1 MLKGSAF
8 AVKNCTVNLYT
19 CTPLRSGFLRVHI
32 QVQHTNF
39 LFWSYVASPK
49 ATQQLKLKHPIRPI
63 RTILARWWRGPL
75 PSSSFATML
84 HDFWL
89 AITALPWVDICGS
102 LLLFFLVFGMSATV
116 DTRAM
121 VKQIK
126 NKTAIL
132 TGIVLQ
138 FVVLPFLG
146 FVVVKTLNMSH
157 ASGLTLLVVTS
168 SPGGSYSNWFCSMF
182 NADLALSVTM
192 TAISTLLSVVML
204 PLNLLLYTRFSYEDD
219 VVSNLDWASL
229 FTALAV
235 VISAITLGL
244 FASAKVKSHRF
255 NMISNRLGNFSGLA
269 LVVFSATMSNT
280 GGDAKL
286 WEHPWTYYLSV
297 AAPCI
302 LGLIV
307 ANLLTTFVGLKK
319 PERVTTSIE
328 CCYQNVGI
336 ATSVALTMFEENDL
350 SEAMGVPLFYG
361 LVEAVAVAIYCIIC
375 WKCSWTKAP
384 KNASFWTIIATSYE
398 VVEAEMIE
406 LEAVE
411 VSLEDKPSESSAE
424 TTSTQGDTIF
434 HYFTHCGNLDDV
446 DEDGNVKT
454 PTRKEPW
461 EPSGYDLDISPGIWL
476 GR

>member
-1 MLKGSAF
+1 
-8 AVKNCTVNLYT
+8 
-19 CTPLRSGFLRVHI
+19 
-32 QVQHTNF
+32 
-39 LFWSYVASPK
+39 
-49 ATQQLKLKHPIRPI
+49 
-63 RTILARWWRGPL
+63 
-75 PSSSFATML
+75 ML

-121 VKQIK
+121 VKQVK
-126 NKTAIL
+126 NRSAIL
-132 TGIVLQ
+132 TGIFLQ
-138 FVVLPFLG
+138 FIVLPFLG

-192 TAISTLLSVVML
+192 TAISTLLSVIML
-204 PLNLLLYTRFSYEDD
+204 PLNLLLYTRYSYEDD
-219 VVSNLDWASL
+219 VVSQLDWASL

-244 FASAKVKSHRF
+244 FTSAKVKSHRF
-255 NMISNRLGNFSGLA
+255 NKISNRCGNFSGLA

-286 WEHPWTYYLSV
+286 WEHPWTYYVSV

-336 ATSVALTMFEENDL
+336 ATSVALTMFEGNDL

-361 LVEAVAVAIYCIIC
+361 LVEAVAVATYCIIC

-406 LEAVE
+406 LEAIE
-411 VSLEDKPSESSAE
+411 VSLDDKPSESSAE
-424 TTSTQGDTIF
+424 TTSNTGDTIF
-434 HYFTHCGNLDDV
+434 HYFTHCGNLEDV
-446 DEDGNVKT
+446 EQT
-454 PTRKEPW
+454 PGRVEPW
-461 EPSGYDLDISPGIWL
+461 GPSGYDLDSYPLETGLEEDEEAANVTGTRANRLSGFFGRIRAKVGKKSTDNNAEAEMSYVNMDSNAKSDVPAGIANSTMV
-476 GR
+476 

>member
-1 MLKGSAF
+1 
-8 AVKNCTVNLYT
+8 
-19 CTPLRSGFLRVHI
+19 
-32 QVQHTNF
+32 
-39 LFWSYVASPK
+39 
-49 ATQQLKLKHPIRPI
+49 
-63 RTILARWWRGPL
+63 
-75 PSSSFATML
+75 ML

-89 AITALPWVDICGS
+89 ALTALPWVDICGS

-121 VKQIK
+121 VKQVK
-126 NKTAIL
+126 NKSAIL
-132 TGIVLQ
+132 TGIFLQ

-146 FVVVKTLNMSH
+146 FVVVKILNMSH

-192 TAISTLLSVVML
+192 TAISTLLSVIML
-204 PLNLLLYTRFSYEDD
+204 PLNLLLYTRYSYEDD
-219 VVSNLDWASL
+219 VVSQLDWASL

-235 VISAITLGL
+235 VISAIILGL
-244 FASAKVKSHRF
+244 FVSAKVKSHRF
-255 NMISNRLGNFSGLA
+255 NKISNRCGNFSGLA

-286 WEHPWTYYLSV
+286 WEHPWTYYVSV

-302 LGLIV
+302 LGLTV
-307 ANLLTTFVGLKK
+307 ANLLTTIVGLKK

-336 ATSVALTMFEENDL
+336 ATSVALTMFEGNDL

-384 KNASFWTIIATSYE
+384 RNASFWTVIATSYE

-406 LEAVE
+406 LEAIE
-411 VSLEDKPSESSAE
+411 VSLDDKPSESSAE
-424 TTSTQGDTIF
+424 TTSTTGDTIF
-434 HYFTHCGNLDDV
+434 HYFAHCGTLDNV
-446 DEDGNVKT
+446 EDT
-454 PTRKEPW
+454 PGRVTKPW
-461 EPSGYDLDISPGIWL
+461 GPSGYDLGSYPLGSGLDEDDGAANTTGNRAGLFSGFFGRIRSRVGKNSTDNNAEAEMSYVNMDTNAKSIPSGIASASIV
-476 GR
+476 

>member
-1 MLKGSAF
+1 
-8 AVKNCTVNLYT
+8 
-19 CTPLRSGFLRVHI
+19 
-32 QVQHTNF
+32 
-39 LFWSYVASPK
+39 
-49 ATQQLKLKHPIRPI
+49 
-63 RTILARWWRGPL
+63 
-75 PSSSFATML
+75 ML

-89 AITALPWVDICGS
+89 AVTALPWVDICGS

-121 VKQIK
+121 AKQIK

-138 FVVLPFLG
+138 FVVLPLLG
-146 FVVVKTLNMSH
+146 FIVVKTLNMSH

-192 TAISTLLSVVML
+192 TAISTLMSVVML
-204 PLNLLLYTRFSYEDD
+204 PLNLLLYTKYSYEDD
-219 VVSNLDWASL
+219 VVSSLDWASL

-255 NMISNRLGNFSGLA
+255 NKISNRCGNFSGLA
-269 LVVFSATMSNT
+269 LVVFSAAMSNT

-286 WEHPWTYYLSV
+286 WEHPWTYYVSV

-307 ANLLTTFVGLKK
+307 ANILTTFVGLKK

-336 ATSVALTMFEENDL
+336 ATSVALTMFEGNDL

-375 WKCSWTKAP
+375 WKCGWTKAP
-384 KNASFWTIIATSYE
+384 KNASFWAIIATSYE

-411 VSLEDKPSESSAE
+411 VSLDDKPSESSAE
-424 TTSTQGDTIF
+424 TTSNKGDTIF

-446 DEDGNVKT
+446 DEDGNIKT
-454 PTRKEPW
+454 PGRVEPW
-461 EPSGYDLDISPGIWL
+461 GPSGYDLDSYPLEDEEEETNSTGGRASRFSGFFGRIRSKVGRKATTDNAEAEMSYVSMDSNAKDDVPSGIASSAL
-476 GR
+476 V